1 MGSILDKIIE
11 SLKTI
16 FDFLLATLTGL
27 AIFYVIFTGIIA
39 LGYGIGYFE
48 KMFPEQ
54 KLAWIIAYTVEY
66 ILMALESILLI
77 VYYYIHF
84 EITVKSIWHHRR

>member
-1 MGSILDKIIE
+1 LDKIIE

-16 FDFLLATLTGL
+16 YDFLLVTITGL
-27 AIFYVIFTGIIA
+27 IIFYIIFVGIIA

-54 KLAWIIAYTVEY
+54 KIAWIIAYTVEY
-66 ILMALESILLI
+66 ILMALESIILI
-77 VYYYIHF
+77 VYYYTHF
-84 EITVKSIWHHRR
+84 EITIKSIWRHRR